1 MGRGIIN
8 GGPGAFATMQQI
20 SATESA
26 LGAAASDDTEGE
38 IVIRGLTR
46 AGRPF
51 RPGDW
56 AERLAGVAASVGAD
70 HRLHY
75 SPLVCPITRDGVRCV
90 VIQRALERR
99 EARLFR
105 FLLDFAR
112 QNELEI
118 VDGRSHPR
126 DDAPC
131 ACVAGPPKRK
141 PPG

>member
-1 MGRGIIN
+1 M
-8 GGPGAFATMQQI
+8 
-20 SATESA
+20 SAAGNDEFQ
-26 LGAAASDDTEGE
+26 GE

-46 AGRPF
+46 AGRTF

-56 AERLAGVAASVGAD
+56 AERLAGVASCVGAD

-75 SPLVCPITRDGVRCV
+75 SPLVCPATRQGVRCV

-112 QNELEI
+112 QNDLEI
-118 VDGRSHPR
+118 VDGRQIPR
-126 DDAPC
+126 AGALPAC
-131 ACVAGPPKRK
+131 AGAALKTK

>member
-1 MGRGIIN
+1 MRV
-8 GGPGAFATMQQI
+8 GGDEEFQ
-20 SATESA
+20 
-26 LGAAASDDTEGE
+26 GE

-51 RPGDW
+51 RPSDW
-56 AERLAGVAASVGAD
+56 AERLAGVASCVGAD

-75 SPLVCPITRDGVRCV
+75 SPMVCPVTRQGVRCV
-90 VIQRALERR
+90 IIQRALERR

-112 QNELEI
+112 QNDLEI
-118 VDGRSHPR
+118 VDGRQTPR
-126 DDAPC
+126 EC
-131 ACVAGPPKRK
+131 ALSACANEVLKTK